1 MGQDRCPWSRPP
13 SFWADHLWMRRFLDR
28 DIRGDDERSKKN
40 IQEPVRKFDHD
51 ATRRRRAQPEARKT
65 IVAAPLHAK

>member
-1 MGQDRCPWSRPP
+1 VPFP
-13 SFWADHLWMRRFLDR
+13 

-40 IQEPVRKFDHD
+40 IQEPVRKFNHD